1 VDSCIPKSTLSTE
14 EFIAFNMLFTY
25 TRMDGLNQK
34 NNMKLSKV
42 LSTKLSIEDY
52 NAFQML
58 TKLEYEAGL
67 IKEESPSEL
76 LRFTIRH
83 ILNLVNKQPEYL
95 VLKQEQQ
102 QQKQIQNN
110 QSQQL
115 HSQVILPSPT
125 TAASHQCQVSSN
137 ISGRSS
143 LVGKKMTPWKLSSLL
158 STQINNIHHGGDNI

>member
-1 VDSCIPKSTLSTE
+1 
-14 EFIAFNMLFTY
+14 
-25 TRMDGLNQK
+25 MDGLNQK

-125 TAASHQCQVSSN
+125 TNPSHQRQVSSN
-137 ISGRSS
+137 ISHRNN
-143 LVGKKMTPWKLSSLL
+143 LVGQKMTPWKLSSLL
-158 STQINNIHHGGDNI
+158 STRTIQPYYSDDNSE